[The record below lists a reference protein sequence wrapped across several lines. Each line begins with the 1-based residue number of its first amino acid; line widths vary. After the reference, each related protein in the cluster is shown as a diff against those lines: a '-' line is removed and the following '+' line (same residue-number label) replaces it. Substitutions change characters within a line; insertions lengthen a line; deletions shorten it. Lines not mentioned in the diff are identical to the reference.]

1 MKNLRYAVA
10 ICMMTAPLVSCG
22 SGPPSYEQ
30 NIHSALSGI
39 GHVNIRFLSP
49 SVVLLTGRVEDAY
62 TLNAIKRAA
71 WDNDEVE
78 EVISQIYVI
87 N

>member
-1 MKNLRYAVA
+1 MIKLRYVLAV
-10 ICMMTAPLVSCG
+10 CMITVPLVSCE

-71 WDNDEVE
+71 WENDEVE
-78 EVISQIYVI
+78 EVISQIYVM

>member
-1 MKNLRYAVA
+1 MNYLRYVLVVC
-10 ICMMTAPLVSCG
+10 IITSPLVSCK

-30 NIHSALSGI
+30 NIQSAFTGV
-39 GHVNIRFLSP
+39 GHVNVKFLSP

-71 WDNDEVE
+71 WDNDEVK
-78 EVISQIYVI
+78 EVISQIYI
-87 N
+87 LN

>member
-1 MKNLRYAVA
+1 MKLYRYILANCLIA
-10 ICMMTAPLVSCG
+10 ASLVSCA

-30 NIHSALSGI
+30 NIQSALSGI
-39 GHVNIRFLSP
+39 GSVNVRFLSP

-71 WDNDEVE
+71 WDNDDVE
-78 EVISQIYVI
+78 RVINRIYVLH
-87 N
+87 

>member
-1 MKNLRYAVA
+1 MKLHRYILANCLIA
-10 ICMMTAPLVSCG
+10 ASLVSCA

-39 GHVNIRFLSP
+39 GHVNVRFLSP

-62 TLNAIKRAA
+62 TLQAIKRAA
-71 WDNDEVE
+71 WDNDDVE
-78 EVISQIYVI
+78 RVINHIYVLD
-87 N
+87 